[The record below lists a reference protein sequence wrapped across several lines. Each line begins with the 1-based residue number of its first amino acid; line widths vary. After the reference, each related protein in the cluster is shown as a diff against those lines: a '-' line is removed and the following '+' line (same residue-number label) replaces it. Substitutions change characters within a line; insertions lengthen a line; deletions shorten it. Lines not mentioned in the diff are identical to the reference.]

1 MAYPVEKVKYP
12 SITMCP
18 FNANS
23 DRWGTPVK
31 IMDYVK
37 RSCEKEEGTGEYIDT
52 CTKTQKIFRQLGEE
66 VDKVTYKA
74 AKEMIQR

>member
-31 IMDYVK
+31 IMDFVK
-37 RSCEKEEGTGEYIDT
+37 RSCEKDEGLDEYN
-52 CTKTQKIFRQLGEE
+52 CTKVQIIFRNLSAE
-66 VDKVTYKA
+66 VDKVVFKA
-74 AKEMIQR
+74 SKEMIQR